1 MSIECK
7 VPECGNPVFSTG
19 LCRKHYER
27 GEVGN
32 SLSLFYFWVRK
43 KSYRGV
49 LCITHY
55 RLVYSLWTYV
65 ERNYLTTSNTPD
77 IQCAPG

>member
-19 LCRKHYER
+19 LCRKHYEQ
-27 GEVGN
+27 G
-32 SLSLFYFWVRK
+32 
-43 KSYRGV
+43 
-49 LCITHY
+49 
-55 RLVYSLWTYV
+55 RLATASPCSIAYV